1 MINKWSYEIK
11 QINGMGEYQK
21 VIVDGNDKIILK
33 VDILDKYFINKIIEE
48 HNKAVE
54 DEFERGIIAGTD
66 VLKKLKL

>member
-1 MINKWSYEIK
+1 MNKWSYEVK
-11 QINGMGEYQK
+11 QINGMGEYHK

-54 DEFERGIIAGTD
+54 DEFERGIIVGTD